1 MNIPNVG
8 PIPTDTIAVLTHGF
22 NKVTKTWKRDGTIA
36 AFDDAKYYRLERLP
50 VDCIEALSALL
61 TELAGQPNSCLIR
74 GTFVGDAVAAPR
86 DAEQFKPG
94 FVRKALDYFDDQPLH
109 TVMIDV
115 DGYHPFAWDP
125 LTHPLESI
133 EEFIT
138 TQLPPEWHDHAYHWH
153 LSSSFGHPS
162 KVDGGLRVHL
172 WFWLARPLTSAQ
184 LKAFAVATKLPAD
197 TALFNPVQAHFTANA
212 YLEPGVTDPIAKRS
226 GFVPGIRAVQLE
238 VTDAILT
245 AAASAG
251 GSGQTLLDIASA
263 DPIAIRLNELG
274 LVKSKTRDGFNIECP
289 FDDDHSGPSAE
300 SSTQYRLPHTN
311 GHSLGQF
318 ICLHAHCADHPRQA
332 FLERLGLV
340 NTLDDFD
347 DLSQLPEVI
356 KAATEA
362 TTAAQLKADRFKLE
376 TTAEFVVRRKATWLI
391 KGVLPRANFGVFY
404 GASGSG
410 KSFFVFGMAA
420 AIARGIDWRGHKT
433 TKARVLWI
441 AAEGQEDMRKRA
453 YGYCMKEGIKPEDL
467 DMMFISNA
475 PNLLEITD
483 VKLLIA
489 EIRKH
494 GEFDL
499 IVIDTLAQV
508 MAGGN
513 ENSGEDM
520 GKVMGY
526 CKEITRQTGAMVA
539 PVHHSGKDESRGAR
553 GWSGLRAACD
563 FEFEV
568 LRAGEDRLA
577 VVTKMKGGADG
588 GEFGFRLETLIV
600 GQDDDGDDETT
611 CVVQFTDGSRQAMTV
626 AAGPKG
632 DIGKDLLAKA
642 ASLLDFGDGVLTR
655 NELVNAVVATR
666 PMESDGRDQRK
677 TSVSKA
683 LNSLIKSGLLLQ
695 SAAGMITLPN
705 KPSVQNN
712 ANT

>member
-8 PIPTDTIAVLTHGF
+8 PTPTDTIAVLTHGF

-36 AFDDAKYYRLERLP
+36 AFDDAKYYRLERIP
-50 VDCIEALSALL
+50 VDGIEALSALL
-61 TELAGQPNSCLIR
+61 TELAGQPHSCLIR
-74 GTFVGDAVAAPR
+74 GAFVGDDVAAPR

-109 TVMIDV
+109 AVMIDV

-138 TQLPPEWHDHAYHWH
+138 TQLSPEWHDHAYHWH

-197 TALFNPVQAHFTANA
+197 IALFNPVQAHFTADPVI
-212 YLEPGVTDPIAKRS
+212 ESGVADPVAQRS

-251 GSGQTLLDIASA
+251 SSGQTLLDIAST
-263 DPIAIRLNELG
+263 DPVAIRLGELG

-311 GHSLGQF
+311 GHSQGQF
-318 ICLHAHCADHPRQA
+318 ICLHAHCTDRPRLA
-332 FLERLGLV
+332 FLDRLGLV
-340 NTLDDFD
+340 NTLDDFE

-356 KAATEA
+356 EAATEA
-362 TTAAQLKADRFKLE
+362 TAAAQLKQDRFKLE

-410 KSFFVFGMAA
+410 KSFFVFNMAA

-453 YGYCMKEGIKPEDL
+453 FGYCMSEGIDPSEL

-563 FEFEV
+563 FEYEV

-588 GEFGFRLETLIV
+588 AEFGFRLETLIV
-600 GQDDDGDDETT
+600 GQDDDGDAETT
-611 CVVQFTDGSRQAMTV
+611 CVVQFTDGSRQAMKV
-626 AAGPKG
+626 AAGPEGEVRKNV
-632 DIGKDLLAKA
+632 LEKA
-642 ASLLDFGDGVLTR
+642 VASLELGDGILTR
-655 NELVNAVVATR
+655 NDLVTNVVSTLSVPA
-666 PMESDGRDQRK
+666 EGKRDNRK
-677 TSVSKA
+677 SKVLTA
-683 LNSLIKSGLLLQ
+683 LNELIQMGHLLQ
-695 SAAGMITLPN
+695 NEIGRISLP
-705 KPSVQNN
+705 K
-712 ANT
+712 

>member
-1 MNIPNVG
+1 MNNPNVG
-8 PIPTDTIAVLTHGF
+8 PTLTDTIAVLTHGF

-36 AFDDAKYYRLERLP
+36 AFDDAKYYRLERIP
-50 VDCIEALSALL
+50 VDCIEALSTLL
-61 TELAGQPNSCLIR
+61 TELAGQPHSCLIR
-74 GTFVGDAVAAPR
+74 GAFVGDDVASPR

-125 LTHPLESI
+125 LTHPLEAI

-138 TQLPPEWHDHAYHWH
+138 TQLPPEWHNRAYHWH

-162 KVDGGLRVHL
+162 KAEGGLRVHL

-184 LKAFAVATKLPAD
+184 LKAFAKVTNLPAD

-226 GFVPGIRAVQLE
+226 GFVPGIRAVQLNI
-238 VTDAILT
+238 TDAILT

-251 GSGQTLLDIASA
+251 GSGQTLLDIASS
-263 DPIAIRLNELG
+263 DFIAIRLNELG

-311 GHSLGQF
+311 GHSAGQF
-318 ICLHAHCADHPRQA
+318 ICLHAHCTDRPRLA
-332 FLERLGLV
+332 FMEKLGLV

-347 DLSQLPEVI
+347 DLTAEPEV
-356 KAATEA
+356 AAAHAEG
-362 TTAAQLKADRFKLE
+362 KADAKAKEERFNLE

-391 KGVLPRANFGVFY
+391 KSVLPRANFGVFY

-410 KSFFVFGMAA
+410 KSFFAFNMAA
-420 AIARGIDWRGHKT
+420 AIARGIPWRGHKT

-441 AAEGQEDMRKRA
+441 AAEGQEDMRKRVQ
-453 YGYCMKEGIKPEDL
+453 GYCQKEGIDPSEL

-483 VKLLIA
+483 VKLLIK

-499 IVIDTLAQV
+499 IIIDTLAQV

-526 CKEITRQTGAMVA
+526 CKEITRLTGAMVS

-563 FEFEV
+563 FEYEI

-588 GEFGFRLETLIV
+588 AEFGFRLETLIV
-600 GQDDDGDDETT
+600 GQDEDGDDETT

-632 DIGKDLLAKA
+632 DIGKDLLEKA
-642 ASLLDFGDGVLTR
+642 ATLLDLGDGILTR
-655 NELVNAVVATR
+655 NELITAVVSTR
-666 PMESDGRDQRK
+666 PVPSEGRDQRK
-677 TSVSKA
+677 TSVTKA
-683 LNSLIKSGLLLQ
+683 LATLITNGLLLQ
-695 SAAGMITLPN
+695 SAAGLITLPG
-705 KPSVQNN
+705 KPSVQKD
-712 ANT
+712 ANK

>member
-1 MNIPNVG
+1 MNNNNAGTPAI
-8 PIPTDTIAVLTHGF
+8 DTLSVLTHGF
-22 NKVTKTWKRDGTIA
+22 NRVTKTWKRDGTIA
-36 AFDDAKYYRLERLP
+36 AFDDAKYYRLERIP
-50 VDCIEALSALL
+50 VDGIETLSTLL
-61 TELAGQPNSCLIR
+61 TELAGQPHSCAIR
-74 GTFVGDAVAAPR
+74 GVFVGDDIASPR

-109 TVMIDV
+109 AVMIDV

-125 LTHPLESI
+125 LTHSNEAI
-133 EEFIT
+133 AEFID
-138 TQLPPEWHDHAYHWH
+138 TQLPPEWHDRAYHWH

-197 TALFNPVQAHFTANA
+197 IALFNPVQAHFTADPVI
-212 YLEPGVTDPIAKRS
+212 ESGVADPVAQRS

-251 GSGQTLLDIASA
+251 SSGQTLLDIAST
-263 DPIAIRLNELG
+263 DPVAIRLGELG

-311 GHSLGQF
+311 GHSQGQF
-318 ICLHAHCADHPRQA
+318 ICLHAHCIDRPRLA
-332 FLERLGLV
+332 FLDRLGLV
-340 NTLDDFD
+340 NTLDDFED
-347 DLSQLPEVI
+347 ISQMPEVI

-362 TTAAQLKADRFKLE
+362 TTAAQLKQDRFKLE

-410 KSFFVFGMAA
+410 KSFFVFNMAA

-453 YGYCMKEGIKPEDL
+453 FGYCMSEGIDPSEL

-489 EIRKH
+489 EIKKH

-563 FEFEV
+563 FEYEV

-588 GEFGFRLETLIV
+588 AEFGFRLETLIV
-600 GQDDDGDDETT
+600 GQDDDGDAETT
-611 CVVQFTDGSRQAMTV
+611 CVVQFTDGSRQAMKV
-626 AAGPKG
+626 AAGPEGEVRKNV
-632 DIGKDLLAKA
+632 LEKA
-642 ASLLDFGDGVLTR
+642 VASLELGDGILTR
-655 NELVNAVVATR
+655 NDLVTNVVSTLSVPA
-666 PMESDGRDQRK
+666 EGKRDNRK
-677 TSVSKA
+677 SKVLTA
-683 LNSLIKSGLLLQ
+683 LNELIQMGHLLQ
-695 SAAGMITLPN
+695 NEIGRISLP
-705 KPSVQNN
+705 K
-712 ANT
+712 